1 MIGALDER
9 ELEIADKT
17 YRDRHFMIPTSNDR
31 NLNLLMA
38 QIRSRHENINQRF
51 KKFGCMQQR
60 YRHGLEK
67 HRMVFEA
74 VVNIV
79 NLQLKRGG
87 IQDVF

>member
-1 MIGALDER
+1 M
-9 ELEIADKT
+9 IADKT

-38 QIRSRHENINQRF
+38 QIRSRHENIYQRF

-60 YRHGLEK
+60 YQHGLEK
-67 HRMVFEA
+67 HGMVFEA

-79 NLQLKRGG
+79 NLKLKTGG
-87 IQDVF
+87 IRDVF